1 MTSSNVKCTD
11 VSILASSAAILC
23 VLISLALGVPTL
35 LLGMLGG
42 IHYQKMKLKPPRNS
56 LPQENNNLVSSITQ
70 AGLTIPVYEEIKDKQ
85 IELEL
90 KRNIAYEQ
98 IQI

>member
-1 MTSSNVKCTD
+1 MTSSCEKCTD
-11 VSILASSAAILC
+11 VSVLASSAAIIC

-35 LLGMLGG
+35 LLGVLGG
-42 IHYQKMKLKPPRNS
+42 IHYQKGKMKAIRNS
-56 LPQENNNLVSSITQ
+56 LTQNNLSSSITQ
-70 AGLTIPVYEEIKDKQ
+70 GDLTIPVYEEIEDKQ
-85 IELEL
+85 NEFEL